1 MGAPPLVSSTW
12 FPPNQ
17 RATATAISSLM
28 SYVGISISFGVGPF
42 VLNPTEVADPPLP
55 NADIYNNSHK
65 DSVYLGNN
73 SANS

>member
-1 MGAPPLVSSTW
+1 
-12 FPPNQ
+12 
-17 RATATAISSLM
+17 M

-65 DSVYLGNN
+65 DSVDLGNN
-73 SANS
+73 STNS